1 MANTFTRVMAAPA
14 GVQNTLAWLSSTS
27 KVVGAPMFDGNF
39 WVLTL
44 PRSETLLLY
53 AGSSA

>member
-1 MANTFTRVMAAPA
+1 MAAPA